1 MTAKPPKTPK
11 PKSTLIAITVPPTLL
26 ARIDARATLLG
37 LSRASYLKMIAQQDV
52 LANPPSHSDPADF
65 DVTFEVVEPTS
76 TNGEAA

>member
-1 MTAKPPKTPK
+1 MTAKPKTPK

-26 ARIDARATLLG
+26 AKIDARAALLS

-65 DVTFEVVEPTS
+65 DVTFEVAD
-76 TNGEAA
+76 GETA